1 MKLRRLHKT
10 ELLEFFTVSTDV
22 SVEIPVYEEGV
33 SAGFP
38 SPAQDFSEHSIDLN
52 LVLLKN
58 PASTF
63 FSKVSGDSMKDIGI
77 HDGDLL
83 VIDKSLEPV
92 DGKVAVC
99 FIDGEFTLK
108 KIKIDEDVV
117 WLVPAN
123 KNYEPIKITEDNNF
137 VVWGI
142 VTFVIKEF

>member
-1 MKLRRLHKT
+1 MKLRRLHKSK
-10 ELLEFFTVSTDV
+10 LLEFYSASTDV
-22 SVEIPVYEEGV
+22 SIDRPMFSEGI

-52 LVLLKN
+52 LALLKN

-83 VIDKSLEPV
+83 IIDKSLEPV
-92 DGKVAVC
+92 DGKIAVC
-99 FIDGEFTLK
+99 FIDGDFTLK
-108 KIKIDEDVV
+108 RIKIDKDFC

-123 KNYEPIKITEDNNF
+123 ENYKPIKVTEDNDF
-137 VVWGI
+137 IVWGI

>member
-1 MKLRRLHKT
+1 MKLTRLHKT
-10 ELLEFFTVSTDV
+10 ELLEFYTASTDA
-22 SVEIPVYEEGV
+22 SVEIPVFEGGV

-52 LVLLKN
+52 LALLKN

-63 FSKVSGDSMKDIGI
+63 FSRVSGDSMKDLGI

-83 VIDKSLEPV
+83 VVDKSLEPV
-92 DGKVAVC
+92 DEKIAVC
-99 FIDGEFTLK
+99 YIDGDFTLK
-108 KIKIDEDVV
+108 KIKIEKDVV
-117 WLVPAN
+117 WLVPGN
-123 KNYEPIKITEDNNF
+123 ENYEPIKVTEENNF